1 MPWSRGF
8 GLAFRFERFRDDFSV
23 SFSEKDFDFA
33 FGFFELFLAFGGERN
48 AFFEELHGVIERE
61 LRAFEFAH
69 DFFEAREAAFEVG
82 LFGWVGFFGSCCVH
96 VFFAGNSLRQGEE
109 RKQVGSR
116 EPAEIGFRSAR

>member
-33 FGFFELFLAFGGERN
+33 FGFFELLLTFGGKGDT
-48 AFFEELHGVIERE
+48 FFEKFHGVVERE
-61 LRAFEFAH
+61 LRAFEFAD

-82 LFGWVGFFGSCCVH
+82 LLGRIRFFGYRCVH
-96 VFFAGNSLRQGEE
+96 EIFAGNSLRHGGE
-109 RKQVGSR
+109 RRQVRSR
-116 EPAEIGFRSAR
+116 ERGEFGFR